1 MRDVQREKRVRGPFL
16 ELVRCGINPPEADL
30 PRDVVKTSVGQL
42 ERGTVGLSGRPLAV
56 GARCLQVV
64 LDEGADHVDHRFVG
78 GEAQHAG
85 AYRLE

>member
-16 ELVRCGINPPEADL
+16 ELVRCGINPLDADL
-30 PRDVVKTSVGQL
+30 PRDVVKTSVRRREKG
-42 ERGTVGLSGRPLAV
+42 RVGLLRRPLAV

-64 LDEGADHVDHRFVG
+64 LNEGADHVDHRLVG